1 MSCGNLLYV
10 SNRHGYYENDVSFCS
25 AEIISGLMFLHNE
38 KIIHTLISLYIEI
51 TKL

>member
-10 SNRHGYYENDVSFCS
+10 TNGHGYHEKDVRFSS
-25 AEIISGLMFLHNE
+25 AEIISGLIFLHNE
-38 KIIHTLISLYIEI
+38 EIIHTLISLYIEI